1 MYQVMFHPAETKAHQ
16 ARHGTFVAG
25 PVSDSGRIRE
35 TYVASMRHDPKKSWQ
50 FNRMQKPLIQAIASW
65 EKLEELRSIPA
76 TAMDYSTRQQYEQL
90 TRFADVNADN
100 IHQGTI
106 VRFMRGM
113 IGRLEVR
120 GSASQAY
127 VPIGSP
133 SLRGKVPEMGNTNID
148 FQVDRLFEAVPDYIQ
163 FGQTEYQLRR
173 NEKTIWMDKESQI
186 EATINPFQES
196 VQQAEKVML
205 QARDLQGIVEASKMA
220 PGVAFADIETI
231 TDPIADATG
240 SIAIPRAGNYSGLHI
255 ARILQQ
261 HFKDYGV
268 RLDRTII
275 NPITYGEFKSNYY
288 ARKTDEPMPAPLEE
302 GIVPFVGLDRLNAY
316 LDPWC
321 PMGYLYCMG
330 AEGSYRIDG
339 PKSMDSDYDMRKYAN
354 FHIARDFIG
363 YLLVNEERFCK
374 KLRIEGTKADLTAA
388 TLAYPRVEDEITTFK
403 QARKLLARTN
413 LKVKKNP
420 DA

>member
-1 MYQVMFHPAETKAHQ
+1 MYQVMFHPAETRAHQ
-16 ARHGTFVAG
+16 TRHGTFVAG
-25 PVSDSGRIRE
+25 PVSSSGRIRE

-90 TRFADVNADN
+90 TRFADINADN

-120 GSASQAY
+120 GSASQAF

-148 FQVDRLFEAVPDYIQ
+148 FQVDRLFEAVPDQIQ

-173 NEKTIWMDKESQI
+173 NEKTIWMDKESQM

-205 QARDLQGIVEASKMA
+205 QARDLQAIVECSKINGGESST
-220 PGVAFADIETI
+220 GVSDIA
-231 TDPIADATG
+231 DPITTDA
-240 SIAIPRAGNYSGLHI
+240 AHAVPRAGNYSGLEI
-255 ARILQQ
+255 AKVLQT

-268 RLDRTII
+268 SLNRMVI
-275 NPITYGEFKSNYY
+275 NPLTYSEFKSNYF
-288 ARKTDEPMPAPLEE
+288 ARKTDEPMPAPLEQ
-302 GIVPFVGLDRLNAY
+302 GIVPFVGLNGLTAY

-321 PMGYLYCMG
+321 PLGRMYALGS
-330 AEGSYRIDG
+330 EGSYRIDG

-354 FHIARDFIG
+354 FHIARDFVG
-363 YLLVNEERFCK
+363 YLLVNEKRFCK
-374 KLRIEGTKADLTAA
+374 KLKIGGSPGA
-388 TLAYPRVEDEITTFK
+388 TRLEDEIKTFK
-403 QARKLLARTN
+403 TARSLLARTS